1 MKIFTNF
8 EVDTTTHGLIIAF
21 LLLIS

>member
-8 EVDTTTHGLIIAF
+8 QVDTTTHGLIIAF